1 MSWTLR
7 CYTNQVI
14 YCFKTFATTLNS
26 KYQEC
31 LVLILSSSCFFGKQ
45 SANRTSACCFTIT
58 ALLVTVDFDK
68 VWCQWLSICFI
79 VTWNKKANY
88 WKQTAH
94 QWQTVSGKYYCDKYR
109 VGQRKLYIFKTPCCC
124 NCSSKND
131 TDVCPKMFSEFMKMK
146 LMLQFSCSCEI
157 FLENWLNLI
166 LIVPK
171 NSTSDSFSWS
181 CFFAIILK
189 YIRQSQ
195 ISPVIEDYLCTNQ
208 LKQVL
213 THVNYGV
220 VSLVRLQ
227 HS

>member
-1 MSWTLR
+1 V
-7 CYTNQVI
+7 Q
-14 YCFKTFATTLNS
+14 
-26 KYQEC
+26 
-31 LVLILSSSCFFGKQ
+31 ILSSSCFFGKQ

-88 WKQTAH
+88 CKQTAH

-109 VGQRKLYIFKTPCCC
+109 VGQKNCTFSRHHVVATVQAKMIRTFAPKCSQSSWKWSLC
-124 NCSSKND
+124 CSSHAAVKYSW
-131 TDVCPKMFSEFMKMK
+131 KIGS
-146 LMLQFSCSCEI
+146 I
-157 FLENWLNLI
+157 
-166 LIVPK
+166 
-171 NSTSDSFSWS
+171 SFSLYQKIQHLTVS
-181 CFFAIILK
+181 VEVVFFAIILK